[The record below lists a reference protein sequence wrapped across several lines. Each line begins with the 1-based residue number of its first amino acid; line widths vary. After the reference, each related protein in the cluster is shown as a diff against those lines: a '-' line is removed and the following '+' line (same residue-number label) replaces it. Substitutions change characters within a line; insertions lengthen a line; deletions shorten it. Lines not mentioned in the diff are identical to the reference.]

1 MDNDLTCRPRH
12 LAALAVTGGL
22 IFAACGSA
30 DNGSADLALDPAD
43 IAIEESS
50 EPTEGD
56 RATERGAFDEIAVD
70 DPSLRVVDYGESSA
84 VVVDTE
90 QSASSSRQDVPSGLD
105 SFREPLDEFAPP
117 TIDLNVLRS
126 GGPPP
131 DGIPSIDDP
140 VFHDAATVD
149 YLGPTDPVVALEIN
163 GDARAYPLDIMLWH
177 ELVNDTVGGVPVSVA
192 YCPLCNSV
200 TVYERTIGGDV
211 LDFGVSGLLFNS
223 SLVMFDRQTETI
235 WSHFTGQPLYGALG
249 ESELVALPATIA
261 GFGDWV
267 AEHPDGLV
275 LSRDTGESRN
285 YGVNPYPG
293 YDSVDSDPFLFEGEV
308 DGRYTAMTR
317 LVGVQDR
324 SEGEALAFP
333 LLELRDAGV
342 QTAMLDGEQIAAFWA
357 PGSTSAL
364 DQSQVSGGVDVG
376 TTGVFAVEAE
386 GQMLTFRSAPAD
398 VGAGLFVDDQ
408 TGSTWNIFGTAV
420 DGELAGTQLDQLT
433 HIDTF
438 WFAWIAF
445 HPDTAV
451 AG

>member
-1 MDNDLTCRPRH
+1 MANKRTSRPRQRA
-12 LAALAVTGGL
+12 LIAAAGGL
-22 IFAACGSA
+22 LLAACGSTG
-30 DNGSADLALDPAD
+30 DPSADAD
-43 IAIEESS
+43 RDSAAVGEQVQETTGDELS
-50 EPTEGD
+50 PD
-56 RATERGAFDEIAVD
+56 RATFDEIAVD
-70 DPSLRVVDYGESSA
+70 DPSLQVVGYSESSA
-84 VVVDTE
+84 VVVETA
-90 QSASSSRQDVPSGLD
+90 QIPSSERQDVPSGLD
-105 SFREPLDEFAPP
+105 SYREPFAELPAP
-117 TIDLNVLRS
+117 TIDLGVLRS

-140 VFHDAATVD
+140 VFHAAATVD
-149 YLGPTDPVVALEIN
+149 YLSPTDPVVSLEIN

-200 TVYERTIGGDV
+200 TVYERTINGDV
-211 LDFGVSGLLFNS
+211 LDFGVSGLLYNS

-261 GFGDWV
+261 GFGAWA

-285 YGVNPYPG
+285 YGANPYPG
-293 YDSVDSDPFLFEGEV
+293 YDSVDSDPFLFEGDV

-317 LVGVQDR
+317 LVGVQD
-324 SEGEALAFP
+324 SADGEAVAFP
-333 LLELRDAGV
+333 LLELRDSGV
-342 QTAMLDGEQIAAFWA
+342 KTATLNGEQIAAFWA
-357 PGSTSAL
+357 PGATSAL
-364 DQSQVSGGVDVG
+364 DQAQVSGGVDVG
-376 TTGVFAVEAE
+376 VTGVFKAQAD
-386 GQMLTFRSAPAD
+386 GQALIFGSASAD
-398 VGAGLFVDDQ
+398 AGVGLFVDEQ
-408 TGSTWNIFGTAV
+408 TGSTWNIFGKAI

-445 HPDTAV
+445 HPETV
-451 AG
+451 LAG

>member
-1 MDNDLTCRPRH
+1 M
-12 LAALAVTGGL
+12 TGGL
-22 IFAACGSA
+22 LFAACGSA
-30 DNGSADLALDPAD
+30 DDGSADAARDSVDGAGETSP
-43 IAIEESS
+43 
-50 EPTEGD
+50 EPTDDD
-56 RATERGAFDEIAVD
+56 RVADLGTFDEIAAD
-70 DPSLRVVDYGESSA
+70 DPSLQVVGYSESSA
-84 VVVDTE
+84 VVVDTD
-90 QSASSSRQDVPSGLD
+90 QPASSLRQDVPSGLD
-105 SFREPLDEFAPP
+105 SHREPLAELPPP
-117 TIDLNVLRS
+117 TIDLSVLRS

-131 DGIPSIDDP
+131 DGIPSIDEP
-140 VFHDAATVD
+140 VFHAAATVD
-149 YLGPTDPVVALEIN
+149 YLSPTDPVVSLEIN

-200 TVYERTIGGDV
+200 TVYERTIDGNV

-267 AEHPDGLV
+267 AEHPEGLV

-317 LVGVQDR
+317 LVGVHDR
-324 SEGEALAFP
+324 IDGPTVAFP
-333 LLELRDAGV
+333 LLELREAGV
-342 QTAMLDGEQIAAFWA
+342 QTATLDGEQIAAFWA

-364 DQSQVSGGVDVG
+364 DQAQVSGGVDVG
-376 TTGVFAVEAE
+376 TTGVFKAE
-386 GQMLTFRSAPAD
+386 VDGQVLVFRSASLE
-398 VGAGLFVDDQ
+398 VGTGLFVDDQ
-408 TGSTWNIFGTAV
+408 TDSTWNIFGTAV
-420 DGELAGTQLDQLT
+420 DGELAGTNLEQLT

-445 HPDTAV
+445 HPDTV
-451 AG
+451 LAG